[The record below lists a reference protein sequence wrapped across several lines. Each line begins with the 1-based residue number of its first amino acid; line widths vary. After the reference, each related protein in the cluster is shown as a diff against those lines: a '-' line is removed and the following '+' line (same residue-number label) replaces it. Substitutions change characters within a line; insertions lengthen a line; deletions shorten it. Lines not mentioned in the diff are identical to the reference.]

1 MIVGNMQSPVTAKDI
16 MSTIIGAANRKMQ
29 KTSKTSYSNRKI
41 VPQNTNITS
50 VSNNSDCVS
59 ESQNQVTLLTSN
71 DSTVD

>member
-29 KTSKTSYSNRKI
+29 KTSKTSSSNRKI

-50 VSNNSDCVS
+50 MNNNSDGVS

-71 DSTVD
+71 NSTVN